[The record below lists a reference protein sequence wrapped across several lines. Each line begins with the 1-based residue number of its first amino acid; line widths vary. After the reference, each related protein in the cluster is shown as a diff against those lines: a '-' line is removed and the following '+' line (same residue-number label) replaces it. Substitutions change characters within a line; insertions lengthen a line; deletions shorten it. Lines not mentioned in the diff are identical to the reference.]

1 MKQFGRMFRVKW
13 YINSCGGNDESY
25 NQVLFLSCQA
35 STAVV
40 AMPIQFFFKKKNGTL
55 QTSSAMRG
63 VVYIGWLLEFRNL

>member
-40 AMPIQFFFKKKNGTL
+40 AMPIQFFF
-55 QTSSAMRG
+55 
-63 VVYIGWLLEFRNL
+63 